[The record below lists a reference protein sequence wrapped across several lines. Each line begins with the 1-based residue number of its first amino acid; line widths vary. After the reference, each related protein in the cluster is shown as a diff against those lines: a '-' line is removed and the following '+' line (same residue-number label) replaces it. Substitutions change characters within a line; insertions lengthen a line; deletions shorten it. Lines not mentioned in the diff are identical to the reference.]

1 MKAVAPVAAPIR
13 TVAVIDDDE
22 AVRDSLGL
30 LLETH
35 DCPVLTYASAEAFL
49 DEGDVSRFACLI
61 VDVRMDGMSGLE
73 LFAELREGSYLPPVI
88 FLTGHGDVPMAVN
101 ALKDGASDFMEKPCD
116 QDQLL
121 ARVQACLSEDLQRRG
136 SAKHQQKVVEL
147 LADLTPRE
155 REVLQEI
162 LLGKLNKQI
171 ADRLDISTKTVEVH
185 RARIFTKMRVHSAME
200 LAAMLKEIPVGE
212 WFVD

>member
-1 MKAVAPVAAPIR
+1 MKPVLTNRAAIR

-22 AVRDSLGL
+22 AVRDSLAL

-35 DCPVLTYASAEAFL
+35 DCPVVTYASAEAFL
-49 DEGDVSRFACLI
+49 DEGDASRFACLI

-116 QDQLL
+116 QDLL
-121 ARVQACLSEDLQRRG
+121 LTRVQACLSEDQQRRG
-136 SAKHQQKVVEL
+136 NAQHQQKVVEL

-185 RARIFTKMRVHSAME
+185 RARIFTKMHVHSAME
-200 LAAMLKEIPVGE
+200 LAAMLKEVPTSD
-212 WFVD
+212 WFS

>member
-1 MKAVAPVAAPIR
+1 MKIVTPVSTPIR

-61 VDVRMDGMSGLE
+61 VDVRMEGMSGLE
-73 LFAELREGSYLPPVI
+73 LFAELREGRYLPPVI

-116 QDQLL
+116 QAQLL
-121 ARVQACLSEDLQRRG
+121 ARVQACLAEDLQRRG

-200 LAAMLKEIPVGE
+200 LAAMLKEIPVSE
-212 WFVD
+212 WFV

>member
-121 ARVQACLSEDLQRRG
+121 ARVQACLAEDLQRRG
-136 SAKHQQKVVEL
+136 SAKHQEKVVEL

-171 ADRLDISTKTVEVH
+171 ANRLDISTKTVEVH